1 MWISSFLSLPE
12 IIQWKD
18 NNNSIIIFNAA
29 KSRSVYF
36 SLVKRYFLGFA
47 FILCSIEWSN
57 GWFVFDNVY
66 IIGCWLDYIYIYI
79 YISKNKNNILIMVDA
94 HTKKGQTDS
103 ISCFPSWL
111 LWLALFSL
119 YKSNQFNHW
128 STLLCFDSAF
138 IVVAIGD

>member
-79 YISKNKNNILIMVDA
+79 
-94 HTKKGQTDS
+94 
-103 ISCFPSWL
+103 FPKIKITYWSWL
-111 LWLALFSL
+111 THIL
-119 YKSNQFNHW
+119 KRVKQTQFHAFHRGCFGW
-128 STLLCFDSAF
+128 LCFLY
-138 IVVAIGD
+138 IKAINSITDPLFFVLILLS